1 MEENSK
7 TNKKPRA
14 KKKTVVTF
22 SGNESHAKA
31 ISPLTED
38 GNPILRLMATGPRN
52 LAEGSLD
59 FTDVKNNGIY
69 KDLEKQILSIRS
81 SHMEKTGGD
90 IHIITGMQRGFD
102 EFTARIAM
110 DHKIPYTAVVPTKTF
125 GSHYWKGDGLQ
136 SEFKKLL
143 GGATNV
149 IYGEDV
155 FGAPKRSAKGP
166 QYTIGGQDI
175 HANMARNTLM
185 MEMADEAIAFD
196 SDTGGTADAIKKI
209 KAAGKKIHYVE
220 SKTGLSLGGSD
231 EIMNSNP
238 QDLLDYLDNAG
249 KPIVGADV
257 IENNSGLL
265 DDIATT
271 LSDEITASSDEITAS
286 NPSSSI
292 VQSSS
297 QVVDDVIAPVVDDA
311 ITPLA
316 TDTSTKGVSE
326 VLQSVGKK
334 TNTFIDDLSSGILH
348 SKKLKFGALGAAAIG
363 GLGLVNKK
371 RANKQFENLQ
381 KQRESN
387 VVQSGKS
394 SMNTFSRNID
404 SGYQSI
410 NVLKNKK
417 RS

>member
-1 MEENSK
+1 MKLKNVLVIGGAGYVGSK
-7 TNKKPRA
+7 L
-14 KKKTVVTF
+14 V
-22 SGNESHAKA
+22 
-31 ISPLTED
+31 PL
-38 GNPILRLMATGPRN
+38 LL
-52 LAEGSLD
+52 
-59 FTDVKNNGIY
+59 KNNFKVIVF
-69 KDLEKQILSIRS
+69 DL
-81 SHMEKTGGD
+81 
-90 IHIITGMQRGFD
+90 F
-102 EFTARIAM
+102 
-110 DHKIPYTAVVPTKTF
+110 
-125 GSHYWKGDGLQ
+125 
-136 SEFKKLL
+136 
-143 GGATNV
+143 

-155 FGAPKRSAKGP
+155 FGAPKRSARGP
-166 QYTIGGQDI
+166 QYTLGGQDI

-249 KPIVGADV
+249 KPIVGAEV
-257 IENNSGLL
+257 VENNSGLL

-271 LSDEITASSDEITAS
+271 LSDEILAS
-286 NPSSSI
+286 NPNNSI
-292 VQSSS
+292 AQVSS
-297 QVVDDVIAPVVDDA
+297 QVIDDVI
-311 ITPLA
+311 TPLTA
-316 TDTSTKGVSE
+316 DTSTKGVSE
-326 VLQSVGKK
+326 VLQTVGKK

-394 SMNTFSRNID
+394 SMNTFSRNIN

>member
-7 TNKKPRA
+7 TDKKPRA

-22 SGNESHAKA
+22 SGNESHAKV
-31 ISPLTED
+31 ISPLTQD
-38 GNPILRLMATGPRN
+38 GNPVLRLMATGPRS

-59 FTDVKNNGIY
+59 FADLKNNGVY

-81 SHMEKTGGD
+81 SHLEKTGGD

-155 FGAPKRSAKGP
+155 FGAPKGSARGP
-166 QYTIGGQDI
+166 QYELGGKNI

-249 KPIVGADV
+249 KPIVGAEV
-257 IENNSGLL
+257 VGNNSGLL

-271 LSDEITASSDEITAS
+271 LSDEILAS
-286 NPSSSI
+286 NPSNSI
-292 VQSSS
+292 AQVSS
-297 QVVDDVIAPVVDDA
+297 QVIDDVI
-311 ITPLA
+311 TPLT

-326 VLQSVGKK
+326 VLQTVGKK

-381 KQRESN
+381 KQRQSN
-387 VVQSGKS
+387 IIQSGKS
-394 SMNTFSRNID
+394 SMNTFSGNIN

-417 RS
+417 KS

>member
-1 MEENSK
+1 MEENPK

-22 SGNESHAKA
+22 SGNESHAKV

-155 FGAPKRSAKGP
+155 FGAPKRSARGP
-166 QYTIGGQDI
+166 QYTLGGQDI

-249 KPIVGADV
+249 KPIVGAEV
-257 IENNSGLL
+257 VENNSGLL

-271 LSDEITASSDEITAS
+271 LSDEILAS
-286 NPSSSI
+286 NPNNSI
-292 VQSSS
+292 AQVSS
-297 QVVDDVIAPVVDDA
+297 QVIDDVI
-311 ITPLA
+311 TPLTA
-316 TDTSTKGVSE
+316 DTSTKGVSE
-326 VLQSVGKK
+326 VLQTVGKK

>member
-7 TNKKPRA
+7 TDKKPRA

-155 FGAPKRSAKGP
+155 FGAPKRSARGP
-166 QYTIGGQDI
+166 QYTLGGQDI

-249 KPIVGADV
+249 KPIVGAEV
-257 IENNSGLL
+257 VENNSGLL

-271 LSDEITASSDEITAS
+271 LSDEILAS
-286 NPSSSI
+286 NPNNSI
-292 VQSSS
+292 AQVSS
-297 QVVDDVIAPVVDDA
+297 QVIDDVI
-311 ITPLA
+311 TPLTA
-316 TDTSTKGVSE
+316 DTSTKGVSE
-326 VLQSVGKK
+326 VLQTVGKK

-394 SMNTFSRNID
+394 SMNTFSRNIN

>member
-7 TNKKPRA
+7 INKKPRA

-22 SGNESHAKA
+22 SGNESHAKV
-31 ISPLTED
+31 ISPLTQD
-38 GNPILRLMATGPRN
+38 GNPVLRLMATGPRS

-59 FTDVKNNGIY
+59 FADLKNNGVY

-81 SHMEKTGGD
+81 SHLEKTGGD

-155 FGAPKRSAKGP
+155 FGAPKGSARGP
-166 QYTIGGQDI
+166 QYELGGKNI

-249 KPIVGADV
+249 KPIVGAEV
-257 IENNSGLL
+257 VGNNSGLL

-271 LSDEITASSDEITAS
+271 LSDEILAS
-286 NPSSSI
+286 NPSNSI
-292 VQSSS
+292 AQVSS
-297 QVVDDVIAPVVDDA
+297 QVIDDVI
-311 ITPLA
+311 TPLT

-326 VLQSVGKK
+326 VLQTVGKK

-381 KQRESN
+381 KQRQSN
-387 VVQSGKS
+387 IVQSGKS
-394 SMNTFSRNID
+394 SMNTFSGNIN

-417 RS
+417 KS

>member
-7 TNKKPRA
+7 TDKKPRT

-22 SGNESHAKA
+22 SGNESHAKV
-31 ISPLTED
+31 ISPLTQD
-38 GNPILRLMATGPRN
+38 GNPVLRLMATGPRS

-59 FTDVKNNGIY
+59 FADLKNNGVY

-149 IYGEDV
+149 VYGEDV
-155 FGAPKRSAKGP
+155 FGAPNRSAKGP
-166 QYTIGGQDI
+166 QYELGGKNI

-249 KPIVGADV
+249 KPIVGAEV
-257 IENNSGLL
+257 VGNNSGLL

-271 LSDEITASSDEITAS
+271 LSDEILAS
-286 NPSSSI
+286 NPSNSI
-292 VQSSS
+292 AQVSS
-297 QVVDDVIAPVVDDA
+297 QVIDDVI
-311 ITPLA
+311 TPLT

-326 VLQSVGKK
+326 VLQTVGKK

-381 KQRESN
+381 KQRQSN
-387 VVQSGKS
+387 IIQSGKS
-394 SMNTFSRNID
+394 SMNTFSGNIN

-417 RS
+417 KS

>member
-7 TNKKPRA
+7 TDKKPRT

-22 SGNESHAKA
+22 SGNESHAKV
-31 ISPLTED
+31 ISPLTQD
-38 GNPILRLMATGPRN
+38 GNPVLRLMATGPRS

-59 FTDVKNNGIY
+59 FADLKNNGVY

-155 FGAPKRSAKGP
+155 FGAPKGSARGP
-166 QYTIGGQDI
+166 QYELGGKNI

-220 SKTGLSLGGSD
+220 SKTGLSLAGSD

-238 QDLLDYLDNAG
+238 GQLLDYLDNAG
-249 KPIVGADV
+249 KPIVGAEV
-257 IENNSGLL
+257 VGNNSGLL

-271 LSDEITASSDEITAS
+271 LSDEILAS
-286 NPSSSI
+286 NPSNSI
-292 VQSSS
+292 AQVSS
-297 QVVDDVIAPVVDDA
+297 QVIDDVI
-311 ITPLA
+311 TPLT

-326 VLQSVGKK
+326 VLQTVGKK

-381 KQRESN
+381 KQRQSN
-387 VVQSGKS
+387 IIQSGKS
-394 SMNTFSRNID
+394 SMNTFSGNIN

-417 RS
+417 KS

>member
-1 MEENSK
+1 MEENPK

-22 SGNESHAKA
+22 SGNESHAKV

-155 FGAPKRSAKGP
+155 FGTPKRSARGP
-166 QYTIGGQDI
+166 QYTLGGKDI

-249 KPIVGADV
+249 KPIVGAEV
-257 IENNSGLL
+257 VENNSGLL

-271 LSDEITASSDEITAS
+271 LSDEILAS
-286 NPSSSI
+286 NPNNSI
-292 VQSSS
+292 AQVSS
-297 QVVDDVIAPVVDDA
+297 QVIDDVIAPVIDDVIA
-311 ITPLA
+311 PLA

-326 VLQSVGKK
+326 VLQTVGKK

-394 SMNTFSRNID
+394 SMNTFSRNIN